1 MSCTNKALED
11 EYNYRVVLKIGV
23 IGAGSMGSL
32 HSRVVAT
39 NPRTKLAW
47 ICDVNKSAAQVVA
60 DRYGC
65 RNISEPEMD
74 VDGIIVA
81 VSTQFHFDIGLPI
94 LKSGIPLLM
103 EKPLTDEIQTT
114 KELIAAST
122 KYGVPLICG
131 LLERFNPAVRTAFE
145 IAKNPIYFKSIRH
158 SPMTPRIQTGVAGDL
173 LIHDVDLALR
183 LFGGMPIKTFGMK
196 DSEKNSIED
205 IAEGLLQFSDNRIAS
220 VSASRRSQR
229 KVRSISIAEPNRL
242 IEVDLLRQDVTI
254 YQNVSESISDS
265 EIGYKQLTAID
276 IPALRFQGE
285 PLMMQLEHFADLIER
300 KIDGVSELNSM
311 LQAHEVIEMIKG

>member
-1 MSCTNKALED
+1 
-11 EYNYRVVLKIGV
+11 
-23 IGAGSMGSL
+23 MGSL
-32 HSRVVAT
+32 HARVVAT
-39 NPRTKLAW
+39 NPRTRLAW
-47 ICDVNKSAAQVVA
+47 ICDLNKSAAEIIA
-60 DRYGC
+60 DRFGC
-65 RNISEPEMD
+65 RSISEPEMD

-94 LKSGIPLLM
+94 LKSGTPLLM
-103 EKPLTDEIQTT
+103 EKPLTDNLSTT
-114 KELIAAST
+114 KELIAASLT
-122 KYGVPLICG
+122 YGVPLVCG

-145 IAKNPIYFKSIRH
+145 IVKNPIYFKSIRH

-183 LFGGMPIKTFGMK
+183 LFGVMPIKTFGMK

-205 IAEGLLQFSDNRIAS
+205 IAEGLMQFSDNRIAS

-242 IEVDLLRQDVTI
+242 VEVDLLRQDVTI
-254 YQNVSESISDS
+254 YQNVSESISEA
-265 EIGYKQLTAID
+265 EIGYKQVTAID

-285 PLMMQLEHFADLIER
+285 PLMMQLEYFADLIEL
-300 KIDGVSELNSM
+300 KIDGASDLNSV
-311 LQAHEVIEMIKG
+311 LQAHEVIEKLLLN